1 MNWTDLAIG
10 PAGTLAGGVAGALL
24 TQLSYW
30 LLMHR
35 RARARLAAEAAQLTL
50 ARLGVDENANERL
63 YRNIDERLKWCE
75 QRYAECERIKR
86 ELDVRVIYL
95 EGTVIRVS
103 AALDIMRS
111 AYAAAGLK
119 EPPLP
124 ELHPPADPFAGG
136 ALRPPV

>member
-1 MNWTDLAIG
+1 MNWTELASDPLG
-10 PAGTLAGGVAGALL
+10 ALAGGVAGALV
-24 TQLSYW
+24 TQISYW
-30 LLMHR
+30 LVIHR
-35 RARARLAAEAAQLTL
+35 RARSRLAADAAELAL
-50 ARLGVDENANERL
+50 ARLGAGENANERL

-86 ELDVRVIYL
+86 ELDIRVLFL

-111 AYAAAGLK
+111 AYATAGLK

-124 ELHPPADPFAGG
+124 DLHPLAGAAPG
-136 ALRPPV
+136 ALRLGL

>member
-1 MNWTDLAIG
+1 MTMIDLTTG
-10 PAGTLAGGVAGALL
+10 PAGTLAGGVAGAVL

-35 RARARLAAEAAQLTL
+35 RARAQLAAEAAQLTL

-75 QRYAECERIKR
+75 QRYAECEKIKR
-86 ELDVRVIYL
+86 ELDVRVIFL

-103 AALDIMRS
+103 AALAIMRS
-111 AYAAAGLK
+111 AFAAAGLK

-124 ELHPPADPFAGG
+124 ELHPPADPMARG
-136 ALRPPV
+136 